1 MMKKNQLQRWIKVKI
16 KKIIALIISTF
27 IILFTFHLTVMS
39 SDLPIFIN
47 GIDNINDVYDDN
59 IYKLTGN
66 EINQIIKTMYQ
77 LIETIDD
84 NEAKYNEDV
93 SDLEQIIDEF
103 EKLVIGLEN
112 EIALRDNLIVTLEE
126 KNNTL
131 KLSYDQYVLATELAE
146 KNSNRT
152 IELLE
157 KRIMVLEDLN
167 KEYKNKSSLNIITKL
182 ELIAMGIAISTI
194 FSN

>member
-1 MMKKNQLQRWIKVKI
+1 MKI

-131 KLSYDQYVLATELAE
+131 KLSYDQYILATELAE